1 MLRDVAVVVS
11 APVPAFELGILSEV
25 FGLGRIDPSLPRYR
39 YAVCAEQRVPLP
51 TTSGF
56 TVTPTHGLG
65 HVAHADLV
73 MVTGASPPVP
83 APSPALVR
91 ALRRAA
97 ERGAIVASACTG
109 VFALAAAGLL
119 DGRRATTHW
128 AYTELLA
135 RTHPAVSVEPN
146 ALYVRD
152 GNVATS
158 AGSTAVIDLCLALL
172 RDAHG
177 AEVATRLAR
186 ELVVPAHRDGG
197 QTQYAEAPVQP
208 VAAGS
213 PLSAVLDWAIEHLDE
228 PLGVDELARQA
239 SMAPRTFARRFREVT
254 GTTPA
259 AWLRGQ
265 RLLAAERLL
274 ETSSVTVD
282 AIAHRTGL
290 GTGDTLRRQFARAR
304 GVPPEA
310 YRRAFRR
317 DAGSS

>member
-11 APVPAFELGILSEV
+11 PPVPAFELGILSEV

-39 YAVCAEQRVPLP
+39 YAVCAEQRRPLP

-56 TVTPTHGLG
+56 GMTPTDGLRRAAG
-65 HVAHADLV
+65 ADLV
-73 MVTGASPPVP
+73 MVTGAAPPVP
-83 APSPALVR
+83 PPSAAVVR
-91 ALRRAA
+91 ALRAA
-97 ERGAIVASACTG
+97 AARGAIVASACTG

-128 AYTELLA
+128 AYADQLA
-135 RTHPAVSVEPN
+135 RDYPAVTVEPDS
-146 ALYVRD
+146 LYVRD
-152 GNVATS
+152 GNIATS
-158 AGSTAVIDLCLALL
+158 AGSTAVIDLCLALV

-177 AEVATRLAR
+177 AEIANRVAR

-197 QTQYAEAPVQP
+197 QTQYAEAPVAA
-208 VAAGS
+208 VATGS
-213 PLSAVLDWAIEHLDE
+213 PISAVLDWSIEHLAED
-228 PLGVDELARQA
+228 LDVDELARRA
-239 SMAPRTFARRFREVT
+239 AMSPRTFARRFREVT

-259 AWLRGQ
+259 AWLRRQ

-274 ETSSVTVD
+274 ETTEVTVD

-290 GTGDTLRRQFARAR
+290 GSGDTLRRQFARAR
-304 GVPPEA
+304 GIPPEA

-317 DAGSS
+317 DATPR

>member
-39 YAVCAEQRVPLP
+39 YAVCAEHLAPLP

-56 TVTPTHGLG
+56 QVTPTHGLRRLG
-65 HVAHADLV
+65 RSDLV
-73 MVTGASPPVP
+73 MVTGAAPPLP

-91 ALRRAA
+91 ALRAA
-97 ERGAIVASACTG
+97 AARGAIVASACTG

-128 AYTELLA
+128 AYAERLA
-135 RTHPAVSVEPN
+135 RAYPAVTVEPDS
-146 ALYVRD
+146 LYVRD

-172 RDAHG
+172 REAHG
-177 AEVATRLAR
+177 AEIANRIAR

-197 QTQYAEAPVQP
+197 QTQYAETPVEP
-208 VAAGS
+208 ATNGS
-213 PLSAVLDWAIEHLDE
+213 PVSAVLDWAIEHLADD
-228 PLGVDELARQA
+228 LGVEELARRA
-239 SMAPRTFARRFREVT
+239 AMSPRSFARRFREVT

-259 AWLRGQ
+259 AWLRRQ

-274 ETSSVTVD
+274 ETTSITVD

-290 GTGDTLRRQFARAR
+290 GSGDTLRRQFGRAR

-317 DAGSS
+317 DAGAS